1 MNYAMLKESLRLFI
15 AIATM
20 AITMRLH
27 AAGPPMLTLRE
38 AQERALRN
46 HPRISVANL
55 RALAAKEVTR
65 ETRSSFFPTLTANV
79 TAASGADVNNT
90 RLAAGF
96 LNNPSVFQ
104 RNSEGLILNQLITDF
119 GRTANLTASAKFRAK
134 ADEENAEAT
143 RAQIV
148 LQVSAAYFSALQ
160 AQAVLRVAGQTVTTR
175 QFLLDQ
181 IRSLASNKLRS
192 ELDVGLARVSFE
204 EGRLLQSRASNDVD
218 AAFTSLSALL
228 GERETQSFQIVEE
241 PLPAAFPTNTD
252 ALIVEALS
260 RRPDLIRFRFE
271 HEAALKLARAEKAL
285 HYPVISAVASAGVTP
300 IHDSHL
306 ENNYAAAGVNLSL
319 PLFNG
324 FLFSSRQKEAELKAA
339 AAAQALRDEEN
350 NAISGVRIA
359 WLNANNALERLHIS
373 EQLLVEARKT
383 YALAEARYKFG
394 SSSFVE
400 LSQAQL
406 NALNA
411 EIGNARARYETQ
423 LQEQILRFQTGTIV
437 ADSGKA
443 TH

>member
-1 MNYAMLKESLRLFI
+1 
-15 AIATM
+15 
-20 AITMRLH
+20 
-27 AAGPPMLTLRE
+27 
-38 AQERALRN
+38 
-46 HPRISVANL
+46 
-55 RALAAKEVTR
+55 
-65 ETRSSFFPTLTANV
+65 
-79 TAASGADVNNT
+79 
-90 RLAAGF
+90 
-96 LNNPSVFQ
+96 
-104 RNSEGLILNQLITDF
+104 LILNQLITDF

-175 QFLLDQ
+175 QLLLDQ
-181 IRSLASNKLRS
+181 TSARASSKLVS

-204 EGRLLQSRASNDVD
+204 EGRLLQSKASNDVE
-218 AAFTSLSALL
+218 AAFTSLSTLL
-228 GERETQSFQIVEE
+228 GDRETQSFQIVEE
-241 PLPAAFPTNTD
+241 PLPAAFPTSAD
-252 ALIVEALS
+252 ALIVAALS

-271 HEAALKLARAEKAL
+271 YEAALKFARAEKAL

-306 ENNYAAAGVNLSL
+306 EDNYAAAGVNLSL

-324 FLFSSRQKEAELKAA
+324 FLFSGRQKEAELKAS

-359 WLNANNALERLHIS
+359 WLNANNALEQLHIS
-373 EQLLVEARKT
+373 EQLLAEARKT
-383 YALAEARYKFG
+383 YTLAEARYKFG

-400 LSQAQL
+400 LSQAEL
-406 NALNA
+406 NEVSA

-437 ADSGKA
+437 PDSAAPK
-443 TH
+443 H